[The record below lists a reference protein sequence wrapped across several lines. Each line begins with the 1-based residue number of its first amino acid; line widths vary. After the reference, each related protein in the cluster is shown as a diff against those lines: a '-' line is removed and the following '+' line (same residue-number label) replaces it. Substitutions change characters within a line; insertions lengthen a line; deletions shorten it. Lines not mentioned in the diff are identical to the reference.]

1 MSLTTRMVP
10 LILALGLFACG
21 DDNASAPTND
31 ATSPT
36 DVVANDSG
44 PTDSVDPSD
53 GEVSEEPALVL
64 GVNEVLQNHPSAF
77 TPLEDGDQLEI
88 ELGGF
93 NGLWMMVIAFKTRG
107 YFPERVIV
115 FADVSVDGKEISS
128 LSLSKQSLK
137 PGGDGWDYYYDLFL
151 IANDTSVG
159 GKEALVELTVRDY
172 EDKEFEVSI
181 QRKLLV
187 VGGDPPYWP

>member
-1 MSLTTRMVP
+1 MSLAVRTLTV
-10 LILALGLFACG
+10 LFALALLACA
-21 DDNASAPTND
+21 DDASTSSTADAGIVADVSNND
-31 ATSPT
+31 TQA
-36 DVVANDSG
+36 VDSA
-44 PTDSVDPSD
+44 
-53 GEVSEEPALVL
+53 EVSDQEVTEEPALIL

-137 PGGDGWDYYYDLFL
+137 PGEDGWDYYYDLFL

-159 GKEALVELTVRDY
+159 GKEALVDLTVRDY
-172 EDKEFEVSI
+172 EGKEFEVHI
-181 QRKLLV
+181 QKKLLV